1 MDDIQLSLHY
11 KLSDCLASQKAK
23 ELGIDNSPEN
33 EIRDVIIENLRA
45 LCNEAFELILAHFGK
60 LHLES
65 VYRCPE
71 VNIAVGGTVNPPSQH
86 MKGEAADLWVP
97 GVDHNKLYN
106 WIYGGGVD
114 FDQVIREY
122 PPDGWVHVSHRRNGN
137 RKVGLLKQKGV
148 PGYSKIELLN
158 EG

>member
-1 MDDIQLSLHY
+1 MDDIQLSPNF
-11 KLSDCLASQKAK
+11 KLSQCLASEKAK
-23 ELGIDNSPEN
+23 AKGIDNTPED
-33 EIRDVIIENLRA
+33 ELRDVIIENLRA
-45 LCNEAFELILAHFGK
+45 LCAEVIEKIFGHFGK

-71 VNIAVGGTVNPPSQH
+71 LNLAVGGTVNPPSQH

-97 GVDHNKLYN
+97 GVPHNEVYN
-106 WIYGGGVD
+106 WIYSGNVD

-122 PPDGWVHVSHRRNGN
+122 PPDGWVHVSYRRDGN

-148 PGYSKIELLN
+148 PGYSRIELLT
-158 EG
+158 